1 MSSRSRLIRASI
13 LSSSLVSVGD
23 SLVQLM
29 CQSDGPVYNVVQ
41 CDSNSQILLSG
52 RCVSLGDHKV
62 IPGGVG
68 GVSGLWVHKHT
79 SVLHQQAGYLASTM
93 AVGVLALG
101 ELESEVAAAE
111 IRLARGA
118 IGGAKTL
125 NRGFRLRRG
134 SVGRS
139 RLRW

>member
-79 SVLHQQAGYLASTM
+79 SVLHQQAGNLASTM
-93 AVGVLALG
+93 VVRVLAQR

-111 IRLARGA
+111 MRLARGA
-118 IGGAKTL
+118 IGGAKIL

-134 SVGRS
+134 GVGRS
-139 RLRW
+139 WLRW

>member
-13 LSSSLVSVGD
+13 LSSSLGSVGD
-23 SLVQLM
+23 SLIQLV

-41 CDSNSQILLSG
+41 CDSISQILLSG

-79 SVLHQQAGYLASTM
+79 SVLHQQAGYLASMM

-118 IGGAKTL
+118 IGGAKIL
-125 NRGFRLRRG
+125 SRGFRLRRG
-134 SVGRS
+134 GVGRS